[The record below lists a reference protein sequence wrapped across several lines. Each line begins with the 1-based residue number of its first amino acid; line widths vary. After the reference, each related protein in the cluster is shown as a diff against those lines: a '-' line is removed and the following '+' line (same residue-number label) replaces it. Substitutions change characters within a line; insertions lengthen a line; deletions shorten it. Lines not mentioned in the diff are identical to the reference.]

1 MKFDRIMII
10 DDDVQFLEELKNYF
24 ASEGCEVVAL
34 TSGINAESRALSE
47 MPDVILVELSA
58 GPRGGVKIA
67 ERLKN
72 TAGVS
77 RIPVVYL
84 TGYYSVLS
92 EHPDVRICLKRHFNP
107 GRILKELEKMLS

>member
-1 MKFDRIMII
+1 MKFGRIMII
-10 DDDVQFLEELKNYF
+10 DDDVEFLRELKDYLSS
-24 ASEGCEVVAL
+24 AGREVVAL
-34 TSGINAESRALSE
+34 TSGTNAERRALSE
-47 MPDVILVELSA
+47 RPDVILVELSA
-58 GPRGGVKIA
+58 GPGGGVKIA

-92 EHPDVRICLKRHFNP
+92 ENPDVKICLKRHFNP
-107 GRILKELEKMLS
+107 GRILKELESFF